1 MAKALTVF
9 RDTAVEIEEKNLR
22 AVAEARQR
30 LIDAIESIS
39 EGFALYDRDDRLLLC
54 NRRYREMLYGGDA
67 ADVVPGMRF
76 EDIVRQAAERGLVEQ
91 AEGRVE
97 DWVAERLAAHRNPH
111 GPMLQHR
118 NNGRWIQI
126 SERKVAGG
134 GTVAVYSDITERKQ
148 IEERLQESLE
158 RFDLAMR
165 GSNEGLWDWD
175 ARSDELLISPRFK
188 ELSGLET
195 NALQI
200 SPSEWTGNMHPDDV
214 EGYRRTLRS
223 HLRGEIRLLVS
234 EYRVKGA
241 DRRYRWVQAR
251 GMSLR
256 DETGR
261 VYRMAGSL
269 GDITARKEAEIQL
282 REAKDLAEEANRA
295 KSRFLANMSHELRTP
310 LNAIIGLTE
319 VLQED
324 AQDIGTAR
332 RSSNHWSGYIT
343 PATHLLQLINEILD
357 LSKIEAGQ
365 ARAADR
371 AGSGRGRSQRRC
383 ERPPGHLPR
392 RTATSSMS
400 VCPDD
405 LGSVHADPIRLRQI
419 LLNLLEQR
427 LQVYRARAR
436 SVLRVIRSGNGEDWM
451 NFEVT
456 DTGIGMTPPQLERL
470 FEEFSQADSS
480 TTRKYGGTGLGLAI
494 SRQPVP
500 DDGR

>member
-1 MAKALTVF
+1 
-9 RDTAVEIEEKNLR
+9 
-22 AVAEARQR
+22 
-30 LIDAIESIS
+30 
-39 EGFALYDRDDRLLLC
+39 
-54 NRRYREMLYGGDA
+54 MLYGGDA

-324 AQDIGTAR
+324 VQDIGQEMFVEPLERIHHA
-332 RSSNHWSGYIT
+332 SN
-343 PATHLLQLINEILD
+343 HLLQLINEILD
-357 LSKIEAGQ
+357 LSKIEAGKLELQ
-365 ARAADR
+365 IEQVQ
-371 AGSGRGRSQRRC
+371 GRGRSQRRC
-383 ERPPGHLPR
+383 EHHPATCREERQRARCGLPGRFGERLCRSDPS
-392 RTATSSMS
+392 ASNSSQS
-400 VCPDD
+400 
-405 LGSVHADPIRLRQI
+405 AQ
-419 LLNLLEQR
+419 QR
-427 LQVYRARAR
+427 LQVYRARAWW
-436 SVLRVIRSGNGEDWM
+436 VLRVIRSGNGEDWM

-494 SRQPVP
+494 SRRPVP